1 MFTFREVGILGK
13 WVTQSGNTQREL
25 EICDWH
31 MKELFDRVESKETG
45 EPSKR
50 KTIQKEKCGALKTRT
65 RYVENS
71 ITLLG
76 HSWSPYYQFLAILA
90 LWRTTQHFS

>member
-1 MFTFREVGILGK
+1 M
-13 WVTQSGNTQREL
+13 
-25 EICDWH
+25 WH
-31 MKELFDRVESKETG
+31 IKELFDRAESKEIG

-50 KTIQKEKCGALKTRT
+50 KTIQKEKCGALKTWT
-65 RYVENS
+65 KCVENS

-76 HSWSPYYQFLAILA
+76 LPQSPDYQFLVILA

>member
-45 EPSKR
+45 EPLREKPYR
-50 KTIQKEKCGALKTRT
+50 KKNVEPLKLGQDMWK
-65 RYVENS
+65 
-71 ITLLG
+71 TLSL
-76 HSWSPYYQFLAILA
+76 F
-90 LWRTTQHFS
+90 